1 MKHEG
6 KKNRSNAANT
16 IASSSEAEAPADEGP
31 RVPAGPAQ
39 QRVCGLVHVRKERES
54 RWIDRKRERKRREEE
69 EKKRQR
75 AIDRRSRW
83 TSSQPQPQPP
93 QPHSTNSSI
102 ALALTSALAAG
113 VLGVEGWSGFLY
125 YLAGQAVAAS
135 ALWAKSA
142 GRPEAFSASGS
153 RVGLLVGESLGS
165 TSLLTFILFWSLA
178 HNYVHLF

>member
-1 MKHEG
+1 MG
-6 KKNRSNAANT
+6 S
-16 IASSSEAEAPADEGP
+16 
-31 RVPAGPAQ
+31 
-39 QRVCGLVHVRKERES
+39 
-54 RWIDRKRERKRREEE
+54 KREN
-69 EKKRQR
+69 
-75 AIDRRSRW
+75 STP
-83 TSSQPQPQPP
+83 TSSLPLTTHQKPK
-93 QPHSTNSSI
+93 HNTSSI

-142 GRPEAFSASGS
+142 GKPEDFALSK
-153 RVGLLVGESLGS
+153 VGLLVGESLGS

>member
-1 MKHEG
+1 MKDLASPLAQR
-6 KKNRSNAANT
+6 NNASV
-16 IASSSEAEAPADEGP
+16 ASF
-31 RVPAGPAQ
+31 
-39 QRVCGLVHVRKERES
+39 
-54 RWIDRKRERKRREEE
+54 
-69 EKKRQR
+69 
-75 AIDRRSRW
+75 
-83 TSSQPQPQPP
+83 T
-93 QPHSTNSSI
+93 SI

-142 GRPEAFSASGS
+142 GRPEDFSLSKI
-153 RVGLLVGESLGS
+153 GLLVGESLGS